1 MVVTADST
9 GREVEGSLSKK
20 FEQEEHNM
28 AEINPM
34 IYNFFIFTYSAL
46 NYNSKFKPNIND
58 LVGGVSV

>member
-34 IYNFFIFTYSAL
+34 IYNFFIFILFY
-46 NYNSKFKPNIND
+46 FK
-58 LVGGVSV
+58 L